1 MRNGRSLTILIASGC
16 VGLSVVLQLRS
27 FDKQPFLANDLW
39 VVQLPVV
46 QQESNPQNNSHTI
59 SSLAPNTT
67 SAFGNSKTSRQYQL
81 ESWEIASAM
90 PQRDCKPPDGIP
102 NYCCLGSISSGGAV
116 RYSPQ
121 RCRWNISSYDI
132 PEYLERFVPDSALC
146 DVCGIV
152 DMLLNSSLT
161 LSFLGDSMT
170 RQTFVGL
177 ECEIHKHYHH
187 ATITR
192 ETIKAD
198 RSNID
203 TRLAPNQAAW
213 RYGLTETVTL
223 GISTPNASTTIQFY
237 GMYRPFDDM
246 EEVMHVFNTSDV
258 VVFDFGLHFVP
269 KRELDKFQNL
279 TSNLL
284 RTSAKSTPHL
294 LVWRETSA
302 QHFDN
307 PGGHFGPGMRHHRC
321 VNMTSQ
327 FDGVRL
333 PVVKDVAKVKDS
345 SAWNGTDSLLFI
357 PYREFTN
364 GLIHLHDS
372 ADVSKDKQDCT
383 HFCHTPFV
391 WLPIWRHLRIGME
404 KYVSLYDNGM

>member
-1 MRNGRSLTILIASGC
+1 MRNGRSLTLLIASGC
-16 VGLSVVLQLRS
+16 VGLSIVLQLKS
-27 FDKQPFLANDLW
+27 FDKQPFLASDLW
-39 VVQLPVV
+39 VVQLPAVAR
-46 QQESNPQNNSHTI
+46 QKSEPHTV
-59 SSLAPNTT
+59 SSLNAT
-67 SAFGNSKTSRQYQL
+67 STFGSSKASRRYQL

-102 NYCCLGSISSGGAV
+102 NYCCLGSISAGGEV
-116 RYSPQ
+116 RYNPQ
-121 RCRWNISSYDI
+121 RCRWNISSYNI
-132 PEYLERFVPDSALC
+132 SEYLEQFVPDSAIC

-152 DMLLNSSLT
+152 DLLLNSSLT
-161 LSFLGDSMT
+161 LSFLGDSIT

-177 ECEIHKHYHH
+177 ECEIRKHYHH

-198 RSNID
+198 RSNIE
-203 TRLAPNQAAW
+203 TRLAPGQPAW
-213 RYGLTETVTL
+213 RYGLTETVSL
-223 GISTPNASTTIQFY
+223 GISTPIASTTIHVY

-269 KRELDKFQNL
+269 KTQLAKFRNL

-284 RTSAKSTPHL
+284 QTSAKSTPHL

-333 PVVKDVAKVKDS
+333 PVVEEVAKVKDS
-345 SAWNGTDSLLFI
+345 SAWNGTDSMLFI
-357 PYREFTN
+357 PYREFTS

-372 ADVSKDKQDCT
+372 ADVSKEKQDCT
-383 HFCHTPFV
+383 HFCNTPFV

-404 KYVSLYDNGM
+404 KYVGLYGNEI